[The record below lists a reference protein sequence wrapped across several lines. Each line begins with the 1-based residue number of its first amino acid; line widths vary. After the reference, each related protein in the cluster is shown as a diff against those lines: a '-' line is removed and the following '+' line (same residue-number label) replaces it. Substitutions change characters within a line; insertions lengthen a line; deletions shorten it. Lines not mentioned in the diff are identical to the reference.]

1 MGVAGRG
8 LCSAFLYFTCSLLQN
23 FVTVLRLGSVES
35 LIQHVSVLHLFTES
49 ALFYYAFPIGR
60 MLFCFNFSFFC
71 PIPPTSLF
79 NVVKMQ
85 CLCAGVFKGSFV
97 LQGVHKMTFMQ
108 NCINLPGE
116 IKLWTKHLS
125 SFLHCRKKQTFNVLS
140 SRRIKYC

>member
-23 FVTVLRLGSVES
+23 FVTVLWVSSVES
-35 LIQHVSVLHLFTES
+35 LIQHFSVLPLFTES
-49 ALFYYAFPIGR
+49 ALFYYAFLIER
-60 MLFCFNFSFFC
+60 MLFCFNFFFC
-71 PIPPTSLF
+71 PIPPTLLF
-79 NVVKMQ
+79 NVVNMQ

-97 LQGVHKMTFMQ
+97 LQAMHTMTFMQ

-125 SFLHCRKKQTFNVLS
+125 SFLHCRKKQTFNPLS
-140 SRRIKYC
+140 SRRIKY

>member
-23 FVTVLRLGSVES
+23 FVTVLWVNSVES
-35 LIQHVSVLHLFTES
+35 LIQHFSVFHLLTES

-60 MLFCFNFSFFC
+60 MLFCSFVFWFFC
-71 PIPPTSLF
+71 PIPPTLLF
-79 NVVKMQ
+79 NVVNMQ

-97 LQGVHKMTFMQ
+97 LQAMHTMTFMQ

-116 IKLWTKHLS
+116 IKLDKTPVFFFAL
-125 SFLHCRKKQTFNVLS
+125 
-140 SRRIKYC
+140 